1 MKKRIAKYQF
11 ITADVERHSHA
22 NLAEFACLGGASWV
36 QLRVKNQDEKSWK
49 EIAEAVQVVCKKYKA
64 TFIINDNVRLAKELN
79 ADGVHLGKDDMPI
92 KEARKILGE
101 NKIIGGTANAIEDVI
116 KLGKQGVDYVGLGPY
131 RFTDTKK
138 NLNTI
143 LGLKHIQVIV
153 SESKR
158 ALGKA
163 IPVVAVGGIERADV
177 HSILEAGLFG
187 CAVSAA
193 IARSEYKIIASAK
206 FARQISMHPL
216 KVKNAPSA

>member
-1 MKKRIAKYQF
+1 MKRIAKYQF

-22 NLAEFACLGGASWV
+22 DLAEFACLGGAKWI
-36 QLRVKNQDEKSWK
+36 QLRVKNQDDKNWRT
-49 EIAEAVQVVCKKYKA
+49 IAEEVQKICNKYKA
-64 TFIINDNVRLAKELN
+64 TFIINDNVKLAKALN
-79 ADGVHLGKDDMPI
+79 ADGVHLGRSDMSI
-92 KEARKILGE
+92 KEARTILGPD
-101 NKIIGGTANAIEDVI
+101 KIIGGTANAIEDVM

-143 LGLKHIQVIV
+143 LGLKHMELIT

-158 ALGKA
+158 ILGKSLP
-163 IPVVAVGGIERADV
+163 IIAVGGIEREDI

-193 IARSEYKIIASAK
+193 VARSEYKIIASAK
-206 FARQISMHPL
+206 FARQLRRNPY
-216 KVKNAPSA
+216 KVKNESTA